1 MSGASTVCLCCVCV
15 LAGMFKKEFEAEYE
29 KTLRGIPYKLPQI
42 EAELAVASRDC
53 TAAKPEAELAVSTRD
68 CTAAKPEAELA
79 VSTRDRIAAKPDS
92 SGCKLNQCSD
102 TDTVIRATCSA
113 GETSSESQRQASGD
127 ENQILKQLQPDQP
140 AEQLSHQLPG
150 RSAQQLSSQQ
160 LPDQLSSHVLDQ
172 PNVQLTE
179 QLSNCATEQL
189 VEQMPTQLPSEIL
202 IQLKVFST
210 SIIFFVSGL
219 HSVSTLHD
227 CVGLLYNVENRL
239 TVCMSCNFVLHPG
252 YYPGRGVAG

>member
-113 GETSSESQRQASGD
+113 GETSSESQRQTSGD
-127 ENQILKQLQPDQP
+127 ENQNLKQLQPDQP
-140 AEQLSHQLPG
+140 VEQLSHQLPG

-160 LPDQLSSHVLDQ
+160 LSDQLSSHVLDQ
-172 PNVQLTE
+172 PSEQLTE

-189 VEQMPTQLPSEIL
+189 PTQLPSEIL
-202 IQLKVFST
+202 IQLKVLCT
-210 SIIFFVSGL
+210 SIIF
-219 HSVSTLHD
+219 
-227 CVGLLYNVENRL
+227 
-239 TVCMSCNFVLHPG
+239 VLVFT
-252 YYPGRGVAG
+252 R